1 MNIKSKIAI
10 VVTLAMLS
18 SAFTGCSFAGMSDS
32 DLLRPPKA
40 TGTEAAIQTLL
51 EKATN
56 GDYKLSYP
64 QSGDYRSGII
74 MQDINGDFSKEAI
87 ALYKT
92 TKDTANINIM
102 FMKETG
108 GKWESIGSYK
118 NANSDVD
125 RLYFGD
131 VDADG
136 QNEVIVGWS
145 SYLTGNNQ
153 IVMYDY
159 NVNNTISEVL
169 VNSDTMY
176 IDMALMD
183 ITNDSVQDLVVL
195 TTSVNEKT
203 SQTTTTARL
212 YSNCIKGDFSRVSE
226 IKTNPNII
234 SYSQVLQGN
243 ISNDVKG
250 LFMDGNT
257 SNANELITEVLYYS
271 KEKQILVN
279 PLDYTETD
287 GDVENI
293 TVRKTTTVCKDIDND
308 NIIEVP
314 SPYIPVVDT
323 TAITPCPI
331 IKWYKIIS
339 EDDTV
344 QEAQQT
350 IASYSD
356 GFYFVLP
363 DSWKGNIVASND
375 NTTRTTSFY
384 EIVDEIDTDEISTE
398 PETEKG
404 TEKATVP
411 EISTEPTEP
420 TESIDFTGEKAA
432 KIGSE
437 PVLVLKVYSE
447 KSWKNESATRLAE
460 GYVVIK
466 EESGFVYTCKLGNA
480 VNSEINLSTDQV
492 KNNFYLIK

>member
-10 VVTLAMLS
+10 VVTMAMLS
-18 SAFTGCSFAGMSDS
+18 SIFTGCSFAGMSDS
-32 DLLRPPKA
+32 DLLQPPKA
-40 TGTEAAIQTLL
+40 TGTEAAIQNLL
-51 EKATN
+51 EKTTN

-74 MQDINGDFSKEAI
+74 MQDIDGDKNDEAV

-92 TKDTANINIM
+92 SKDTTSINIM
-102 FMKETG
+102 FMKEKS
-108 GKWESIGSYK
+108 GKWESIASFP

-131 VDADG
+131 IDDDG
-136 QNEVIVGWS
+136 YNEIIVGWS
-145 SYLTGNNQ
+145 SYLTGGNQ
-153 IVMYDY
+153 IMMYDY
-159 NVNNTISEVL
+159 NSNSTISEIA
-169 VNSDTMY
+169 VNSDTRY

-183 ITNDSVQDLVVL
+183 ITNEGVQDLVVL
-195 TTSVNEKT
+195 TTAVNEKT
-203 SQTTTTARL
+203 SETTTTARL
-212 YSNCIKGDFSRVSE
+212 YSNCVDGNFSKVSE

-234 SYSQVLQGN
+234 SYSQILQGN
-243 ISNDVKG
+243 MGENING

-279 PLDYTETD
+279 PLDYTEAG

-293 TVRKTTTVCKDIDND
+293 TVRQTSTVCKDIDND

-314 SPYIPVVDT
+314 SPYTPLIDT
-323 TAITPCPI
+323 TTITTCPI
-331 IKWYKIIS
+331 IKWYKIVS
-339 EDDTV
+339 EDGTI

-350 IASYSD
+350 VASYSD

-363 DSWKGNIVASND
+363 DSWKGNVVASND

-384 EIVDEIDTDEISTE
+384 EVVDEVDTNEISTE
-398 PETEKG
+398 PTTEKS

-411 EISTEPTEP
+411 EISADPTEPTEP
-420 TESIDFTGEKAA
+420 TSERVA
-432 KIGSE
+432 KIGIE

-460 GYVVIK
+460 GYIVIK
-466 EESGFVYTCKLGNA
+466 ESSGFVYTCKLGKA
-480 VNSEINLSTDQV
+480 VNSDINLSTDQV

>member
-1 MNIKSKIAI
+1 MNIKSKISIIATI
-10 VVTLAMLS
+10 AMLS

-32 DLLRPPKA
+32 DLLQPPRA
-40 TGTEAAIQTLL
+40 TGAEAAIQSLL
-51 EKATN
+51 EKTTN

-64 QSGDYRSGII
+64 QSGDYRSGIV
-74 MQDINGDFSKEAI
+74 MQDINGDSAQEAI

-92 TKDTANINIM
+92 SKDTASINIM
-102 FMKETG
+102 FMKETA
-108 GKWESIGSYK
+108 GKWESLGSYT
-118 NANSDVD
+118 NGNSDVD

-136 QNEVIVGWS
+136 KNEVIVGWS

-153 IVMYDY
+153 ITMYEY
-159 NVNNTISEVL
+159 NDSNTVSQLFVNT
-169 VNSDTMY
+169 DTMY
-176 IDMALMD
+176 IDMSLMD
-183 ITNDSVQDLVVL
+183 ITNDNVDDLVVL
-195 TTSVNEKT
+195 TASVNEKT

-212 YSNCIKGDFSRVSE
+212 YSSCVKGDFSRVSE

-234 SYSQVLQGN
+234 SYSQILQGN
-243 ISNDVKG
+243 ISDNVKG

-257 SNANELITEVLYYS
+257 SNENELITEVLYYS
-271 KEKQILVN
+271 NEKQILMN
-279 PLDYTETD
+279 PLDYTEAN

-293 TVRKTTTVCKDIDND
+293 TVRKTTTVCKDIDRD

-323 TAITPCPI
+323 SNITPCPI
-331 IKWYKIIS
+331 IKWYKIVS
-339 EDDTV
+339 SNGTV

-350 IASYSD
+350 VASYSD

-363 DSWKGNIVASND
+363 NSWKGNIVASND

-384 EIVDEIDTDEISTE
+384 EIVDTKDAVAISTE
-398 PETEKG
+398 PATEKG

-411 EISTEPTEP
+411 EIGTQPTEPTEP
-420 TESIDFTGEKAA
+420 IGEAMA
-432 KIGSE
+432 EIGAE

-447 KSWKNESATRLAE
+447 KSWRNESATRIAE

-466 EESGFVYTCKLGNA
+466 EESGFVYTCKLGKA

-492 KNNFYLIK
+492 KDNFYLIK